1 MAAKQAAR
9 TKWRKLRMVVNVH
22 AKKYLHASEGAFDV
36 VVELRQQAPVF
47 DQAFQTF
54 LLRRLCHGLF
64 WQPVMLTGADL

>member
-1 MAAKQAAR
+1 MLSLSCDN
-9 TKWRKLRMVVNVH
+9 KLRV
-22 AKKYLHASEGAFDV
+22 
-36 VVELRQQAPVF
+36 PVF